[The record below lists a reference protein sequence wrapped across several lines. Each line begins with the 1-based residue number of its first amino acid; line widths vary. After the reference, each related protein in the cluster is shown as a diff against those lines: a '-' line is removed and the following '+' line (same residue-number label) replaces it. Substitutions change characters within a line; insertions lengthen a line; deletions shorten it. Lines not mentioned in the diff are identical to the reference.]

1 MKKILLSE
9 RIFIA
14 GSTGMAGGAIFR
26 ALKSAG
32 YGRKENGGISL
43 LPKEMN

>member
-1 MKKILLSE
+1 MIKLIKKILPSE

-26 ALKSAG
+26 ALKRAG
-32 YGRKENGGISL
+32 YGL
-43 LPKEMN
+43 KEMN